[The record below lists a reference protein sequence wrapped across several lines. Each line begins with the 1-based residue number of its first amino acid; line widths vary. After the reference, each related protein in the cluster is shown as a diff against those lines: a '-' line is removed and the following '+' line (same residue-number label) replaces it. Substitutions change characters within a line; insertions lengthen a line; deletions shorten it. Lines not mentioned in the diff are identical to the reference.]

1 MDLKFKKASQEDVL
15 LIAEL
20 ADRIWKKHYI
30 SIISMEQIEFMLSTM
45 YSEDSLR
52 DQMQNG
58 HQFELVYTNVTP
70 IGYIS
75 ITKKNDTE
83 YFLNKFYVET
93 SDQGKGV
100 GSALLKHILNQ
111 IPDALS
117 IELTVNRQNYKAIN
131 FYFKNGFIIKN
142 VANFDIGN
150 GYFMNDFIM
159 IRKLK

>member
-15 LIAEL
+15 LIAQL

-30 SIISMEQIEFMLSTM
+30 SIISMKQIEFMLSTM

-52 DQMQNG
+52 DQMQKG

-142 VANFDIGN
+142 VADFDIGN